1 MKLVGVVAV
10 AALSAVAAYLLF
22 LKSKKKDEEEQESQ
36 TENKTY
42 KSNND
47 DSTNS
52 PTKTANENNEPSTID
67 NDKIDDVHMS
77 SKDEV
82 NDENTLDSMT
92 SSVPFEMLDQPDS
105 MEIISQSKSLITE
118 NTKTNTSLIDIKNQT
133 LEHSIS
139 MDESY
144 VDVSNEIEDLKVDD
158 TVTSVSVQE
167 IKDVSTFEDKH
178 DFPLKSKDEEDIKTT
193 NHNFFVEEVG
203 SKGDVEDKKK
213 EEIVLKPELAPDVLN
228 QSEEPKEAV
237 TDDDI
242 PEVSKTSS
250 NSSEKEDIEV
260 IDLVTDEDNE
270 DKQQE
275 NVKDDSVII
284 CEDVENK
291 RITRGALN
299 ASIKSE
305 SSNDEIVLLKEDNK
319 QTGES
324 KLLEE
329 SDFTDDDDDFSDDD
343 SSVES
348 VETEITLDLDKS
360 ESAEVTKQENDDE
373 KKTSSSNN
381 DVDSA
386 SDKLNES
393 LKIDLRPSWQ
403 VRNRKSSLVKSGQE
417 STASI

>member
-158 TVTSVSVQE
+158 TSVSLQE

-193 NHNFFVEEVG
+193 NPNSYVEEVG

>member
-52 PTKTANENNEPSTID
+52 PTKTANENNEPSTTD

-158 TVTSVSVQE
+158 NATSVSVQE
-167 IKDVSTFEDKH
+167 IKDDSTFEDKN
-178 DFPLKSKDEEDIKTT
+178 DFPLKSKEEENIKTT
-193 NHNFFVEEVG
+193 NSNSSVIEEVG
-203 SKGDVEDKKK
+203 SKGDVEGKKK
-213 EEIVLKPELAPDVLN
+213 EEIVLKQELAPDVLN
-228 QSEEPKEAV
+228 QSEEPKDSV
-237 TDDDI
+237 RDNDI
-242 PEVSKTSS
+242 PEVSQTSS

-260 IDLVTDEDNE
+260 IDLVTDEDN

>member
-1 MKLVGVVAV
+1 
-10 AALSAVAAYLLF
+10 
-22 LKSKKKDEEEQESQ
+22 
-36 TENKTY
+36 
-42 KSNND
+42 
-47 DSTNS
+47 
-52 PTKTANENNEPSTID
+52 
-67 NDKIDDVHMS
+67 
-77 SKDEV
+77 
-82 NDENTLDSMT
+82 
-92 SSVPFEMLDQPDS
+92 
-105 MEIISQSKSLITE
+105 
-118 NTKTNTSLIDIKNQT
+118 
-133 LEHSIS
+133 

-144 VDVSNEIEDLKVDD
+144 VDVSNEIEDLKVD
-158 TVTSVSVQE
+158 VTSVSLQE

-193 NHNFFVEEVG
+193 NPNSFVEEVG
-203 SKGDVEDKKK
+203 SKGDVKDKKK

-242 PEVSKTSS
+242 PEVSQTSS

-260 IDLVTDEDNE
+260 IDLVTDEDN

-386 SDKLNES
+386 S
-393 LKIDLRPSWQ
+393 
-403 VRNRKSSLVKSGQE
+403 GQK
-417 STASI
+417 